1 MAIRN
6 HDAQLY
12 FLKVRGVRCFDR
24 RQGPQGGRRGRPGV
38 GVDTQV
44 AGQRCRSSS
53 LNSEML
59 VVLWF
64 IAFAFA
70 CLVDGHLPQMG
81 KLGLLRQMRRLS

>member
-1 MAIRN
+1 
-6 HDAQLY
+6 
-12 FLKVRGVRCFDR
+12 
-24 RQGPQGGRRGRPGV
+24 
-38 GVDTQV
+38 
-44 AGQRCRSSS
+44 
-53 LNSEML
+53 ML